1 MWSLPPGDTVLHL
14 LSYVALTA
22 QAMTAALAA
31 GRRSMDWAGVC
42 MLGCI
47 TALGGGTIRD
57 VLLGHYPL
65 VWVQNPSY
73 LALTAVAAFA
83 TILIARHVH
92 RLNVAFLVL
101 DAIGL
106 VVFTMAGCDVAWQMN
121 ASLPIV
127 IVAGMIT
134 GCAGGVLRDIL
145 CNDVP
150 LLFRAE
156 LYASVSVVTGLFYAT
171 AFGLNLNDQLWT
183 ALTFA
188 LGLTLR
194 LLAIRYKWEMP
205 KFVFNGRCSA
215 EQLFC
220 PPRLRDL
227 VRRHQRRRI
236 APGIADVVRHVGNLL
251 VGHLRGIGRHRS
263 LVGRA
268 RRRHG
273 FARHRG

>member
-1 MWSLPPGDTVLHL
+1 VLHFL
-14 LSYVALTA
+14 QYVALAA

-42 MLGCI
+42 MLGAI

-65 VWVQNPSY
+65 VWVERPSF
-73 LALTAVAAFA
+73 LAIAGIAAFIA
-83 TILIARHVH
+83 ILIARAVH

-106 VVFTMAGCDVAWQMN
+106 VVFTMAGCDVAWQMD

-127 IVAGMIT
+127 IVSGMIT

-150 LLFRAE
+150 LLFRSE

-171 AFGLNLNDQLWT
+171 AFGLKLNNEVWT

-188 LGLTLR
+188 LGVSFR
-194 LLAIRYKWEMP
+194 LLAIRFKWEMP
-205 KFVFNGRCSA
+205 KFVFDGGKR
-215 EQLFC
+215 
-220 PPRLRDL
+220 
-227 VRRHQRRRI
+227 
-236 APGIADVVRHVGNLL
+236 
-251 VGHLRGIGRHRS
+251 
-263 LVGRA
+263 
-268 RRRHG
+268 
-273 FARHRG
+273 

>member
-1 MWSLPPGDTVLHL
+1 MLEPGSPSSRCEVAMWSLPPSDTVLHL

-31 GRRSMDWAGVC
+31 GRRSMDWAGGC

-83 TILIARHVH
+83 TILVARHVH
-92 RLNVAFLVL
+92 RLLMAFLVL

-106 VVFTMAGCDVAWQMN
+106 VVFTIAGCDIAWQMDV
-121 ASLPIV
+121 SLPIV

-156 LYASVSVVTGLFYAT
+156 LYASVAVVTGLIYASGFMLGQNGEFWT
-171 AFGLNLNDQLWT
+171 IMTSVIGLG
-183 ALTFA
+183 F
-188 LGLTLR
+188 R
-194 LLAIRYKWEMP
+194 LLAIRYRWNMP
-205 KFVFNGRCSA
+205 KFVYVGSGR
-215 EQLFC
+215 
-220 PPRLRDL
+220 
-227 VRRHQRRRI
+227 
-236 APGIADVVRHVGNLL
+236 G
-251 VGHLRGIGRHRS
+251 
-263 LVGRA
+263 
-268 RRRHG
+268 
-273 FARHRG
+273 